1 MGKAVVFFAMGAG
14 GYARIF
20 PTQNF
25 KALMDPVAP
34 WAGQVIVNLEALYA
48 DPTFKGIFVLVRLAR
63 VRKPGHDLRT
73 FECPRCQHVETA
85 VVQFK

>member
-25 KALMDPVAP
+25 KALMDPVLRACGDHWYAIRGECENHP
-34 WAGQVIVNLEALYA
+34 FASDNLHSG
-48 DPTFKGIFVLVRLAR
+48 PTYNQLPGWRLIRA
-63 VRKPGHDLRT
+63 
-73 FECPRCQHVETA
+73 
-85 VVQFK
+85 